1 LKTLQIGLDWFPER
15 AGGLQRYFY
24 DLMLAAP
31 SEGVDVAGVV
41 TGSPRIAIDTNGAV
55 VALGAM
61 SAPLPSR
68 LFGARR
74 AIGRALKGNDID
86 LVASHFSLYT
96 FPALDLIDRPIVVHF
111 QGPWASEGEIE
122 RDGGVRRGAKAWIE
136 GTVYRRARRCIVL
149 SEAFGAILHERY
161 RIPWDRI
168 RVIPGAI
175 DLSRFAATSSRL
187 EARQRLGWPTDRPI
201 LLSVR
206 RLVRRM
212 GLESLIA
219 AMRDVVRIHPEALL
233 LIGGLGPIANELAV
247 RIAEY
252 GLEQNVRLI
261 GFIADDDLAH
271 AYRAADVSIV
281 PTVALEGFGLIAAES
296 LAVGT
301 PALVT
306 PIGGLPEVVRGLSEA
321 LIFPSASA
329 EDLSRRIAE
338 VLSGSVKLPDAEACR
353 AFARER
359 YGWDTVM
366 GKVKAVYD
374 ESIRG

>member
-31 SEGVDVAGVV
+31 SEGVEVKGVV
-41 TGSPRIAIDTNGAV
+41 TGSPRVSIDTNGTVEAC
-55 VALGAM
+55 GAM
-61 SAPLPSR
+61 SGPLSSR

-74 AIGRALKGNDID
+74 AIGRALKGTDID
-86 LVASHFSLYT
+86 MVASHFSLYT
-96 FPALDLIDRPIVVHF
+96 FPALDLIDRPIVAHF
-111 QGPWASEGEIE
+111 HGPWASEGEIE
-122 RDGGVRRGAKAWIE
+122 RDGDLRRGVKAWIE

-161 RIPWDRI
+161 QIPSDRI

-175 DLSRFAATSSRL
+175 DLNRFAVSSSRRD
-187 EARQRLGWPTDRPI
+187 AREKLGWPVDRPI

-219 AMRDVVRIHPEALL
+219 AMNEVIRTQPEALL
-233 LIGGLGPIANELAV
+233 LIGGRGPMAHELAA
-247 RIAEY
+247 RIAEC

-261 GFIADDDLAH
+261 GFISDEDLPY
-271 AYRAADVSIV
+271 AYRAADFSIV

-329 EDLSRRIAE
+329 GDLSRRIVE
-338 VLSGSVKLPDAEACR
+338 VLAGSLKLPDADICR
-353 AFARER
+353 DYARER

-374 ESIRG
+374 EAI